1 MKYTDIRFAD
11 IQMLRYELTDWDS
24 LSLQQQTYIYYL
36 TEAALAGRDITWDQF
51 GRHNLRLRQLLEA
64 IYTSPAV
71 AHEGA
76 DFLALQEYLRRVWFA
91 NGIYHHYS
99 NDKFQPAFSRE
110 YLVDAASRT
119 GVSELLDDE
128 LLRLI
133 FDPTFLPKK
142 VNVEPGAD
150 LVQTSAVNFYEGV
163 SQQEVQDFYAA
174 LTRQDDKPSWGLNS
188 RLVKQTNGEIKEET
202 WCVGGRYSKTIER
215 IVLWLEHARQVAEND
230 RQRSLITALID
241 YYRTGDLHRFDDYS
255 IEWVKETEGRV
266 DFVNGFIEVY
276 DDPLGRKG
284 TWEALVD
291 YRDEMASVRTE
302 TICHHAQWFEDHSPV
317 GAQFKKPHVTG
328 LSAKAIHAAVL
339 AGGEYPA
346 TAIGINLPNATWI
359 RQQHGSKSVT
369 ISNIT
374 DAYDRA
380 SQGSGLLEE
389 FVPDEEIR
397 QLLQRYGKQFD
408 DLHTDLHECLGHG
421 SGQLLPGVSSA
432 ALGEYYSTIEE
443 ARADLFGLYYMAD
456 EKLVQL
462 GLTPGGEAHRGYYY
476 RYLMNALLTQL
487 YRIEPGKQIEEAHM
501 QNRALIARWCMEH
514 GGVSIEKH
522 EGRSRLI
529 INDYALLRQ
538 LFAQLLAEV
547 QRITSEG
554 DYEAAR
560 QLVET
565 YGKHVDADLHT
576 EVRQRYERLNLPAYR
591 GFINPRIT
599 HQTDSE
605 GRITAFH
612 IDYSE
617 PYDDQMLRYS
627 REYSEGRRESN
638 EGKESAMY
646 KTFTGH

>member
-1 MKYTDIRFAD
+1 MNYTDIRFAD

-64 IYTSPAV
+64 IYTSPSI
-71 AHEGA
+71 AHEGSE
-76 DFLALQEYLRRVWFA
+76 FLALQEYLRRVWFA
-91 NGIYHHYS
+91 NGVYHHYS
-99 NDKFQPAFSRE
+99 NDKFQPVFSRE
-110 YLVDAASRT
+110 YLVEAAHRA
-119 GVSELLDDE
+119 GVDELLDE
-128 LLRLI
+128 TLLRLI

-163 SQQEVQDFYAA
+163 SQQEVQDFYAS
-174 LTRQDDKPSWGLNS
+174 LTQKDDKPSWGLNS
-188 RLVKQTNGEIKEET
+188 RLVKQKNGEIKEET
-202 WCVGGRYSKTIER
+202 WCVGGRYGQAIER
-215 IVLWLEHARQVAEND
+215 IVLWLERARQVAENE
-230 RQRSLITALID
+230 RQSSLIATLID

-255 IEWVKETEGRV
+255 IEWVKETDGRV

-291 YRDEMASVRTE
+291 YRDEVASVRTAA
-302 TICHHAQWFEDHSPV
+302 ICHNAQWFEDHSPV
-317 GAQFKKPHVTG
+317 APQFKKPHVTG
-328 LSAKAIHAAVL
+328 LSAKAIHAAML

-389 FVPDEEIR
+389 FVPDEEMR

-462 GLTPGGEAHRGYYY
+462 GLTPGGEAHRSYYY

-501 QNRALIARWCMEH
+501 QNRALIARWCMER
-514 GGVSIEKH
+514 GGVRIEKH

-565 YGKHVDADLHT
+565 YAKHVDADLHN

-599 HQTDSE
+599 PQTDSE
-605 GRITAFH
+605 GRITHFH
-612 IDYSE
+612 IDYTES
-617 PYDDQMLRYS
+617 YDDQMLRYS
-627 REYSEGRRESN
+627 REY
-638 EGKESAMY
+638 
-646 KTFTGH
+646 